1 MTNTLLMNTSLIVAF
16 FGGMVMLFAPCCITL
31 MLPAYLGTVFK
42 SRSKVVLM
50 TAIFAA
56 GVASIILPIVL
67 GARFLTSFFSSY
79 HEYVFAAGSLIMI
92 AIGIMMLL
100 GKKPKLPFISNL
112 QTPRV
117 TDAASAYLLG
127 VISGISSACCAPV
140 LLGALT
146 LAAIS
151 PSLLQ
156 AGAIGLAYTFGIVFP
171 LFVMGVL
178 YKKKLWRTGHKL
190 QEKKVTIGKLTASL
204 ANFLS
209 FLIFTGA
216 GLFFLVLAL
225 TGRNQT
231 NGSSSELAV
240 KLKYWVD
247 VATGPIRAIPFSNV
261 LFGLLLIGLLAWFV
275 RLARHELR
283 DHDDQEKED
292 HEKCH

>member
-1 MTNTLLMNTSLIVAF
+1 MTNDLLMNTSLIIAF

-42 SRSKVVLM
+42 SRSKIVLM

-79 HEYVFAAGSLIMI
+79 HNYVFATGSLIMI
-92 AIGIMMLL
+92 VIGIMTLM
-100 GKKPKLPFISNL
+100 GKKISLPFVNKL
-112 QTPRV
+112 QAPKV
-117 TDAASAYLLG
+117 TDAASAYVLG

-171 LFVMGVL
+171 LFVMGLL
-178 YKKKLWRTGHKL
+178 YKKRLWRASRKL
-190 QEKKVTIGKLTASL
+190 QEKKVTIAKYTTSL

-209 FLIFTGA
+209 FLLFTGA
-216 GLFFLVLAL
+216 GLFFLIMAITSGDEV
-225 TGRNQT
+225 NS
-231 NGSSSELAV
+231 SSSELAV
-240 KLKYWVD
+240 RIKYWVD
-247 VATGPIRAIPFSNV
+247 MLTEPIRAIPFSNV
-261 LFGLLLIGLLAWFV
+261 LFGLLLIGLLVYLV
-275 RLARHELR
+275 RLARREM
-283 DHDDQEKED
+283 HDEEDEEK
-292 HEKCH
+292 

>member
-1 MTNTLLMNTSLIVAF
+1 MTNDLLMNTSLIIAF

-50 TAIFAA
+50 TAIFAT
-56 GVASIILPIVL
+56 GVASVILPIVL

-79 HEYVFAAGSLIMI
+79 HNYVFATGSLIMI
-92 AIGIMMLL
+92 TIGIMTLL
-100 GKKPKLPFISNL
+100 GKKISLPFVNKL
-112 QTPRV
+112 QAPRV
-117 TDAASAYLLG
+117 TDAASAYVLG

-171 LFVMGVL
+171 LFVMGLL
-178 YKKKLWRTGHKL
+178 YKKKLWRASRKL
-190 QEKKVTIGKLTASL
+190 QEKKVTIAKFTTSL

-216 GLFFLVLAL
+216 GLFFLVMAI
-225 TGRNQT
+225 TGGDEVNS
-231 NGSSSELAV
+231 SSSELAV
-240 KLKYWVD
+240 RIKYWVD
-247 VATGPIRAIPFSNV
+247 MLTEPIRAIPFSNI
-261 LFGLLLIGLLAWFV
+261 LFGLLLIGLVVYLV
-275 RLARHELR
+275 SLARREM
-283 DHDDQEKED
+283 HDEEDIEK
-292 HEKCH
+292 

>member
-67 GARFLTSFFSSY
+67 GARFLTSLFSSY
-79 HEYVFAAGSLIMI
+79 HEYVFATGALIMI
-92 AIGIMMLL
+92 AIGVMTLL
-100 GKKPKLPFISNL
+100 GKKISLPFVNKL

-117 TDAASAYLLG
+117 TDSASAYLLG
-127 VISGISSACCAPV
+127 VVSGISSACCAPV

-178 YKKKLWRTGHKL
+178 YKKKLWRSSRKL
-190 QEKKVTIGKLTASL
+190 QEKKATIGKLTTSL

-209 FLIFTGA
+209 FVIFTGA
-216 GLFFLVLAL
+216 GLFFLVLAI
-225 TGRNQT
+225 TGGNQA
-231 NGSSSELAV
+231 NSSTSDLAI
-240 KLKYWVD
+240 KLKRWVD
-247 VATGPIRAIPFSNV
+247 IFTEPIRSIPYSNL
-261 LFGLLLIGLLAWFV
+261 LFGLLLLGLLVWFV
-275 RLARHELR
+275 RMARRELR
-283 DHDDQEKED
+283 SKED
-292 HEKCH
+292 EEKW

>member
-1 MTNTLLMNTSLIVAF
+1 MTNDLLMNTSLIIAF

-50 TAIFAA
+50 TAIFAT
-56 GVASIILPIVL
+56 GVASVILPIVL

-79 HEYVFAAGSLIMI
+79 HNYVFATGSLIMI
-92 AIGIMMLL
+92 TIGFMTLL
-100 GKKPKLPFISNL
+100 GKKISLPFVNKL
-112 QTPRV
+112 QAPRV
-117 TDAASAYLLG
+117 TDAASAYVLG

-171 LFVMGVL
+171 LFVMGLL
-178 YKKKLWRTGHKL
+178 YKKKLWRASRKL
-190 QEKKVTIGKLTASL
+190 QEKKVTIAKFTTSL

-216 GLFFLVLAL
+216 GLFFLVMAI
-225 TGRNQT
+225 TGGDEVNS
-231 NGSSSELAV
+231 SSSELAV
-240 KLKYWVD
+240 RIKYWVD
-247 VATGPIRAIPFSNV
+247 MLTKPIRAIPFSNI
-261 LFGLLLIGLLAWFV
+261 LFGLLLIGLVVYLV
-275 RLARHELR
+275 RLARREM
-283 DHDDQEKED
+283 HDEEDIEK
-292 HEKCH
+292 